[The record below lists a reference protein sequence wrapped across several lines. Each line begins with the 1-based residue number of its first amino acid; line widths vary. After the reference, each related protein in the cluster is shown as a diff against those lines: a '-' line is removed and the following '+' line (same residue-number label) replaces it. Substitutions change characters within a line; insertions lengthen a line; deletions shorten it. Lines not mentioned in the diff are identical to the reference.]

1 MRLSRVVAGFA
12 CLVVAACSVAAPPGD
27 EVSFQSASPAFID
40 ALLAG
45 DEAPAVT
52 VRGRLMVP
60 AAPAPWPAVV
70 MLHSASGQ
78 GAIDWSYADLL
89 IAHGYAVLAVDSF
102 SPRGAFRT
110 VADQTEVSEAAIVL
124 DAYRALDLLVA
135 DPRFDPDRIAVLGFS
150 KGGIAALYSAFER
163 VREAARGRRFA
174 AHVAHYPWCG
184 LMLRGPVTTGAPVLI
199 QSGGNDDIAPA
210 GLCRELVDGMVGG
223 PVDLVVYDG
232 ARHAF
237 DHPALDSLPWV
248 PVTGMIPGD
257 CRLVEQADGSFRE
270 LTTGQT
276 VTGEGLR
283 DVLVACGRRGAEAG
297 GDAGAAAEARRR
309 LMAFLGAALAP

>member
-1 MRLSRVVAGFA
+1 MRAVLAGLA
-12 CLVVAACSVAAPPGD
+12 CLALAACSFAAPPGD
-27 EVSFQSASPAFID
+27 EISFASASPAFID

-45 DEAPAVT
+45 DEGPAVT

-60 AAPAPWPAVV
+60 ATPTPWPAVV

-78 GAIDWSYADLL
+78 GAIDWAYADLL
-89 IAHGYAVLAVDSF
+89 TANGYAVLAVDSF

-124 DAYRALDLLVA
+124 DAYRALDLLA
-135 DPRFDPDRIAVLGFS
+135 TDPRIDANRVAVFGFS

-163 VREAARGRRFA
+163 LRAAAGGRRFA

-184 LMLRGPVTTGAPVLI
+184 LTLRDPVTTGAPVLI
-199 QSGGNDDIAPA
+199 QIGGDDDITPPAP
-210 GLCRELVDGMVGG
+210 CRDLAAAMEGG
-223 PVDLVVYDG
+223 PVELVVYDG

-237 DHPALDSLPWV
+237 DHPTLGSIPWV

-257 CRLVEQADGSFRE
+257 CRIAEQADGSFVER
-270 LTTGQT
+270 TTGLA
-276 VTGEGLR
+276 VTGDSLR
-283 DVLVACGRRGAEAG
+283 DVLVACGRRGGEAG
-297 GDAGAAAEARRR
+297 GDAEVAAQARQR
-309 LMAFLGAALAP
+309 LLDFLGAALAP

>member
-1 MRLSRVVAGFA
+1 MRLSRVLAGLA
-12 CLVVAACSVAAPPGD
+12 CLTFAACSVAAPPGG
-27 EVSFQSASPAFID
+27 EVSFRSASPVFID

-60 AAPAPWPAVV
+60 AAPPPWPAVV

-124 DAYRALDLLVA
+124 DAYRALDLLAA
-135 DPRFDPDRIAVLGFS
+135 DPRIDPDRIAVLGFS
-150 KGGIAALYSAFER
+150 KGGIAALYSAFDR
-163 VREAARGRRFA
+163 VREAANGRRFA

-184 LMLRGPVTTGAPVLI
+184 LILREPVTTGAPVLI
-199 QSGGNDDIAPA
+199 QSGGDDDIAPV
-210 GLCRELVDGMVGG
+210 GLCRDLVSGMQGG
-223 PVDLVVYDG
+223 PVELVVYDD

-237 DHPALDSLPWV
+237 DHPALGSIPWV

-257 CRLVEQADGSFRE
+257 CRFAEQADGSFLE
-270 LTTGQT
+270 LSTGRP
-276 VTGEGLR
+276 VTGDDLR

-297 GDAGAAAEARRR
+297 GDAEAASAARQR
-309 LMAFLGAALAP
+309 LIAFLDAALVP